1 MPVGEGSITLSIGEL
16 KAGSEDAARALL
28 DRYLGEMEDY
38 ARRKLRRLGASRA
51 VADEQDVAQEALLT
65 VIDGLRNRK
74 FDHLKDRDD
83 LIKLLRFV
91 IWREA
96 IKIKRHQEAA
106 RRADRPGEGAR
117 PWAVAAAPAEDA
129 AGTPE
134 FEPGP
139 GDDRGAALTEGLRW
153 DCRAE
158 EALTQIA
165 GRERDPR
172 ELVAIREEF
181 RAVLATLADE
191 RDRHLLLLKLEGYSQ
206 AEIAEQF
213 DCCKR
218 TVNLRYQRVRETL
231 LRRAPGAGR
240 PIVAAGRGAGNRPR
254 IEDALG
260 DPGRVAPPDGHHASS
275 K

>member
-1 MPVGEGSITLSIGEL
+1 MSVGEGSITLSIGAL

-91 IWREA
+91 TWRGA

-106 RRADRPGEGAR
+106 RRADRPGEAAR
-117 PWAVAAAPAEDA
+117 RWAVAAAPAEDA
-129 AGTPE
+129 AGTAG
-134 FEPGP
+134 FDPGP
-139 GDDRGAALTEGLRW
+139 GDDRGAAQVEGLRW
-153 DCRAE
+153 DYRAE
-158 EALTQIA
+158 EALAQIA

-181 RAVLATLADE
+181 GAVLAILADE

-206 AEIAEQF
+206 AEIAERF

-218 TVNLRYQRVRETL
+218 TVNLRYRRVRETL
-231 LRRAPGAGR
+231 LKRAPGAGR
-240 PIVAAGRGAGNRPR
+240 PIEALGRGRGDRPR

-260 DPGRVAPPDGHHASS
+260 DPGPAVPPDDDHASS